1 MFKRTKLDNG
11 VRIVYEQIPYVRSV
25 SIGIWVGTGSR
36 YERRENNGVSH
47 FIEHL
52 LFKGT
57 ENRTAREIADSIDSI
72 GGQLNA
78 FTGKE
83 CTCFY
88 TKTLDT
94 HAETALDVL
103 SDMFFHSKFDKKD
116 IDVERRVVIEEIGMY
131 EDSPEELVH
140 DILSECAWKDNPLGF
155 PILGTVETLSGI
167 ERDQII
173 SYMKDN
179 YLPQN
184 TVISVAGNFSEDK
197 MINLIKERFSTW
209 KASGST
215 PKECGS
221 AGFNPGIKIKEKDT
235 EQIHICIAFEGIE
248 HGDDDIY
255 SLLTVNNV
263 LGGGMSSRLFQ
274 KIREESGLVYSI
286 YSYPSSYKKTGLF
299 TIYAGMNPEHLE
311 KVLELIMKETKLMKK
326 EGITK
331 DELEKSREQLKGS
344 YILGLE
350 STSSRMNSIGKAE
363 VLTGNIYTPDEILKK
378 IDEVSLDK
386 VEHVINRIFSLDK
399 ICFSAVGNIK
409 KDIDLKNIIGS

>member
-1 MFKRTKLDNG
+1 
-11 VRIVYEQIPYVRSV
+11 
-25 SIGIWVGTGSR
+25 
-36 YERRENNGVSH
+36 
-47 FIEHL
+47 
-52 LFKGT
+52 
-57 ENRTAREIADSIDSI
+57 
-72 GGQLNA
+72 
-78 FTGKE
+78 
-83 CTCFY
+83 
-88 TKTLDT
+88 
-94 HAETALDVL
+94 
-103 SDMFFHSKFDKKD
+103 
-116 IDVERRVVIEEIGMY
+116 
-131 EDSPEELVH
+131 
-140 DILSECAWKDNPLGF
+140 
-155 PILGTVETLSGI
+155 
-167 ERDQII
+167 
-173 SYMKDN
+173 MKDN
-179 YLPQN
+179 YWPQN